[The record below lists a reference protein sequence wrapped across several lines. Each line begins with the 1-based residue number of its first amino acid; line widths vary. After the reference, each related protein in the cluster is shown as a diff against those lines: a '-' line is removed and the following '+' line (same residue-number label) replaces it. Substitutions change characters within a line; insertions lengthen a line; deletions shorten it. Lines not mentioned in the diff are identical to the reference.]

1 MRKFIFMIIFTL
13 ASIGLVSQ
21 SSQAQ
26 NLSAPNT
33 TSINDT
39 ARTAITPYVQAVP
52 NDSYTFMA
60 FSHPSLDTAATQ
72 IGLIVEVVGMS
83 TVPDSTSGASVN
95 FTVDAGETHRVFVV
109 NNTHATINSSNSA
122 FTDARTHLILTADT
136 AQFGSARIT
145 GIRTTPMTADANSN
159 FDNVGQISMWG
170 VVFIPSSGTGF
181 AMEFVGDAH
190 DSTIPFGIAGDSLK
204 AVSGTHTG
212 AGRGIN

>member
-1 MRKFIFMIIFTL
+1 MRKFIFMITFTL
-13 ASIGLVSQ
+13 ASLGLFSQ
-21 SSQAQ
+21 SSYAQ
-26 NLSAPNT
+26 NLDAPDT
-33 TSINDT
+33 TTIKNT

-72 IGLIVEVVGMS
+72 IGLIVEVVGMT
-83 TVPDSTSGASVN
+83 TVPNSTAGASVN

-109 NNTHATINSSNSA
+109 NNTHSTINATNSA
-122 FTDARTHLILTADT
+122 FTDSRTHLILTTDS

-145 GIRTTPMTADANSN
+145 GIRTTPMTLDGNNN

-190 DSTIPFGIAGDSLK
+190 DSTIPFNVVGTEIIAVDGI
-204 AVSGTHTG
+204 HTG
-212 AGRGIN
+212 SGRGIN